1 MGEYSKAAVIKYT
14 RKATGMTQEEL
25 SEGICEPVTISRY
38 ENGLLNPSD
47 EKFVRLMQKM
57 GENGNTCLFPLHC
70 EMADLQKE
78 MEKMMN
84 LLERADWDE
93 VENQKRKMEQEFQL
107 SLDYPENR
115 QYLKRIEVIVNYKKG
130 RISVREAIEQ
140 LKDALCETLKIREP
154 EDLPIYS
161 ILRETE
167 VMIVYNLAT
176 YYEIAGDYEKALR
189 IGSKLDEYFKRDDM
203 VNDYKPRYLVFVG
216 YSNILGLSGKYDES
230 IEVCKREIKFL
241 REKGILDYLYNFYY
255 NIGWNISKKI
265 ECGLEKKERIR
276 DARCYVW
283 MAYHLCRS
291 YPENRNNLK
300 TIIEFWE
307 EINQDG
313 CSKLQ

>member
-241 REKGILDYLYNFYY
+241 REKGILNYLYNFYY

-276 DARCYVW
+276 NARCYVW

>member
-57 GENGNTCLFPLHC
+57 GENGNTCLLPLHC

-115 QYLKRIEVIVNYKKG
+115 QYLKRIEVVVNYKKG

-154 EDLPIYS
+154 EDLPIYR

-176 YYEIAGDYEKALR
+176 YYEAYGDRKKALR
-189 IGSKLDEYFKRDDM
+189 IYHRLDQYFKREDM
-203 VNDYKPRYLVFVG
+203 VNDYKPRYLVYVG

-230 IEVCKREIKFL
+230 IAICKREIEFM
-241 REKGILDYLYNFYY
+241 REKGILKYLYNFYF
-255 NIGWNISKKI
+255 NIGWNIGKKI
-265 ECGLEKKERIR
+265 EHGLEKKERIR
-276 DARCYVW
+276 EARCYVW

-291 YPENRNNLK
+291 YPENKNNWK
-300 TIIEFWE
+300 AIFKFYNEM
-307 EINQDG
+307 NYDG
-313 CSKLQ
+313 SSKIQ

>member
-57 GENGNTCLFPLHC
+57 GENGNTCLLPLHY

-115 QYLKRIEVIVNYKKG
+115 QYLKRIEVVVNYKKG

-154 EDLPIYS
+154 EDLPIYR

-176 YYEIAGDYEKALR
+176 YYEAYGDRKKALR
-189 IGSKLDEYFKRDDM
+189 IYHRLDQYFKREDM
-203 VNDYKPRYLVFVG
+203 VNDYKPRYLVYVG

-230 IEVCKREIKFL
+230 IAICKREIEFM
-241 REKGILDYLYNFYY
+241 REKGILKYLYNFYF
-255 NIGWNISKKI
+255 NIGWNIGKKI
-265 ECGLEKKERIR
+265 EHGLEKKNGYGRRGVMSGWHITCVDRIR
-276 DARCYVW
+276 KIR
-283 MAYHLCRS
+283 
-291 YPENRNNLK
+291 
-300 TIIEFWE
+300 II
-307 EINQDG
+307 
-313 CSKLQ
+313 

>member
-1 MGEYSKAAVIKYT
+1 MGEYSKAAVIKHT

-130 RISVREAIEQ
+130 RISVREAIEH
-140 LKDALCETLKIREP
+140 LKDALYETLKIREP
-154 EDLPIYS
+154 EDLPIYR

-167 VMIVYNLAT
+167 VLIVYNLAVF
-176 YYEIAGDYEKALR
+176 YEIINDMAKVLLIYEK
-189 IGSKLDEYFKRDDM
+189 LDGYFQREDM
-203 VNDYKPRYLVFVG
+203 VNDYKPRHLVYVG
-216 YSNILGLSGKYDES
+216 YSSVLGMLGKYDES
-230 IEVCKREIKFL
+230 IAICKREIEFL
-241 REKGILDYLYNFYY
+241 RQKGILNYLYNFYY
-255 NIGWNISKKI
+255 NIGWNIGKKI
-265 ECGLEKKERIR
+265 EYGLEKKERIR
-276 DARCYVW
+276 DAKCYVW
-283 MAYHLCRS
+283 MAYHLCKA
-291 YPENRNNLK
+291 YPENKNNLK
-300 TIIEFWE
+300 RIKEFY
-307 EINQDG
+307 NMLD
-313 CSKLQ
+313 

>member
-57 GENGNTCLFPLHC
+57 GENGNTCLLPLHC

-115 QYLKRIEVIVNYKKG
+115 QYLKRIEVVVNYKKG

-154 EDLPIYS
+154 EDLPIYR

-176 YYEIAGDYEKALR
+176 YYEAYGDRKKALR
-189 IGSKLDEYFKRDDM
+189 IYHRLDQYFKREDM
-203 VNDYKPRYLVFVG
+203 VNDYKPRYLVYVG

-230 IEVCKREIKFL
+230 IAICKREIEFM
-241 REKGILDYLYNFYY
+241 REKGILKYLYNFNF
-255 NIGWNISKKI
+255 NIGWNIGKKI
-265 ECGLEKKERIR
+265 EHGLEKKERIR
-276 DARCYVW
+276 EARCYVW

-291 YPENRNNLK
+291 YPENKNNLK
-300 TIIEFWE
+300 AIFKFYNEM
-307 EINQDG
+307 NYDG
-313 CSKLQ
+313 SSKIQ

>member
-38 ENGLLNPSD
+38 ENGLLNTSD

-57 GENGNTCLFPLHC
+57 GENGNTCLLPLHC

-115 QYLKRIEVIVNYKKG
+115 QYLKRIEVVVNYKKG

-154 EDLPIYS
+154 EDLPIYR

-176 YYEIAGDYEKALR
+176 YYEAYGDRKKALR
-189 IGSKLDEYFKRDDM
+189 IYHRLDQYFKREDM
-203 VNDYKPRYLVFVG
+203 VNDYKPRYLVYVG

-230 IEVCKREIKFL
+230 IAICKREIEFM
-241 REKGILDYLYNFYY
+241 REKGILKYLYNFYF
-255 NIGWNISKKI
+255 NIGWNIGKKI
-265 ECGLEKKERIR
+265 EHGLEKKERIR
-276 DARCYVW
+276 EARCYVW

-291 YPENRNNLK
+291 YPENKNNLK
-300 TIIEFWE
+300 AIFKFYNEM
-307 EINQDG
+307 NYDG
-313 CSKLQ
+313 SSKIQ

>member
-1 MGEYSKAAVIKYT
+1 MGEYSKASVIKYT
-14 RKATGMTQEEL
+14 RKATDMTQEEL

-78 MEKMMN
+78 MEKMLN

-107 SLDYPENR
+107 SMDYPENR

-140 LKDALCETLKIREP
+140 LKDALYETLKIREP
-154 EDLPIYS
+154 EDLPIYR

-167 VMIVYNLAT
+167 ILIVYNLAT
-176 YYEIAGDYEKALR
+176 YYEAYGDCKKALR
-189 IGSKLDEYFKRDDM
+189 IYHRLDQYFKREDM
-203 VNDYKPRYLVFVG
+203 INDYKPRYIVYVG
-216 YSNILGLSGKYDES
+216 YSSILGLSGKYDES
-230 IEVCKREIKFL
+230 KRHIKL
-241 REKGILDYLYNFYY
+241 
-255 NIGWNISKKI
+255 S
-265 ECGLEKKERIR
+265 
-276 DARCYVW
+276 V
-283 MAYHLCRS
+283 
-291 YPENRNNLK
+291 
-300 TIIEFWE
+300 
-307 EINQDG
+307 
-313 CSKLQ
+313 

>member
-57 GENGNTCLFPLHC
+57 GENGNTCLLPLHC

-115 QYLKRIEVIVNYKKG
+115 QYLKRIEVVVNYKKG

-154 EDLPIYS
+154 EDLPIYR

-176 YYEIAGDYEKALR
+176 YYEAYGDRKKALR
-189 IGSKLDEYFKRDDM
+189 IYHRLDQYFKREDM
-203 VNDYKPRYLVFVG
+203 VNDYKPRYLVYVG

-230 IEVCKREIKFL
+230 IAICKREIEFM
-241 REKGILDYLYNFYY
+241 REKGILKYLYNFYF
-255 NIGWNISKKI
+255 NIGWNIGKKI
-265 ECGLEKKERIR
+265 EHGLEKKERIR
-276 DARCYVW
+276 EARCYVW

-291 YPENRNNLK
+291 YP
-300 TIIEFWE
+300 
-307 EINQDG
+307 
-313 CSKLQ
+313 

>member
-115 QYLKRIEVIVNYKKG
+115 QYLKRIGVIVNYKKG
-130 RISVREAIEQ
+130 RISVQEAIEQ
-140 LKDALCETLKIREP
+140 LKDALYETLKIREP
-154 EDLPIYS
+154 EDLPIHR

-167 VMIVYNLAT
+167 VLIVYNLSL
-176 YYEIAGDYEKALR
+176 IH
-189 IGSKLDEYFKRDDM
+189 I
-203 VNDYKPRYLVFVG
+203 
-216 YSNILGLSGKYDES
+216 
-230 IEVCKREIKFL
+230 
-241 REKGILDYLYNFYY
+241 
-255 NIGWNISKKI
+255 
-265 ECGLEKKERIR
+265 
-276 DARCYVW
+276 
-283 MAYHLCRS
+283 
-291 YPENRNNLK
+291 
-300 TIIEFWE
+300 
-307 EINQDG
+307 
-313 CSKLQ
+313 

>member
-115 QYLKRIEVIVNYKKG
+115 QYLKRIEVVVNYKKG

-140 LKDALCETLKIREP
+140 LKDALHETLKIREP
-154 EDLPIYS
+154 EDLPIYR

-167 VMIVYNLAT
+167 ILITYNLAT

-189 IGSKLDEYFKRDDM
+189 IGRKLDEYFKRDDM

-230 IEVCKREIKFL
+230 IAICKRECEFL
-241 REKGILDYLYNFYY
+241 REKGILNYLYNFYY
-255 NIGWNISKKI
+255 NTGWNISKKI

-283 MAYHLCRS
+283 MAYHLCKA
-291 YPENRNNLK
+291 YPENKNNLK

-307 EINQDG
+307 EINHDG

>member
-241 REKGILDYLYNFYY
+241 REKGILNYLYNFYY

-291 YPENRNNLK
+291 YPENKNNLK

>member
-1 MGEYSKAAVIKYT
+1 
-14 RKATGMTQEEL
+14 
-25 SEGICEPVTISRY
+25 
-38 ENGLLNPSD
+38 
-47 EKFVRLMQKM
+47 MQKM

-130 RISVREAIEQ
+130 RISVQEAIEQ
-140 LKDALCETLKIREP
+140 LKDALYETLKIREP
-154 EDLPIYS
+154 EDLPIHR

-167 VMIVYNLAT
+167 VLIVYNLAT
-176 YYEIAGDYEKALR
+176 YYEAYGDRKKALR
-189 IGSKLDEYFKRDDM
+189 IYHRLDQYFKREDM
-203 VNDYKPRYLVFVG
+203 VNDYKPRYLVYVG

-230 IEVCKREIKFL
+230 IAICKREIEFL
-241 REKGILDYLYNFYY
+241 REKGILNYLYNFYY

-291 YPENRNNLK
+291 YPENKNNLK
-300 TIIEFWE
+300 AIFKFYNEM
-307 EINQDG
+307 N
-313 CSKLQ
+313 

>member
-115 QYLKRIEVIVNYKKG
+115 QYLKRIEVVVNYKKG

-140 LKDALCETLKIREP
+140 LKDALHETLKIREP
-154 EDLPIYS
+154 EDLPIYR

-167 VMIVYNLAT
+167 ILITYNLAT

-189 IGSKLDEYFKRDDM
+189 IGRKLDEYFKRDDM

-230 IEVCKREIKFL
+230 IAICKRECEFL
-241 REKGILDYLYNFYY
+241 REKGILNLYYSRLRRES
-255 NIGWNISKKI
+255 G
-265 ECGLEKKERIR
+265 
-276 DARCYVW
+276 
-283 MAYHLCRS
+283 
-291 YPENRNNLK
+291 
-300 TIIEFWE
+300 
-307 EINQDG
+307 
-313 CSKLQ
+313 

>member
-57 GENGNTCLFPLHC
+57 GENGNTCLLPLHC

-115 QYLKRIEVIVNYKKG
+115 QYLKRIEVVVNYKKG

-154 EDLPIYS
+154 EDLPIYR

-176 YYEIAGDYEKALR
+176 YYEAYGDRKKALR
-189 IGSKLDEYFKRDDM
+189 IYHRLDQYFKREDM
-203 VNDYKPRYLVFVG
+203 VNDYKPRYLVYVG

-230 IEVCKREIKFL
+230 IAICKREIEFM
-241 REKGILDYLYNFYY
+241 REKGILKYLYNFYF
-255 NIGWNISKKI
+255 NIGWNIGKKI
-265 ECGLEKKERIR
+265 EH
-276 DARCYVW
+276 VW

-291 YPENRNNLK
+291 YPENKNNLK
-300 TIIEFWE
+300 AIFKFYNEM
-307 EINQDG
+307 NYDG
-313 CSKLQ
+313 SSKIQ

>member
-57 GENGNTCLFPLHC
+57 GENGNTCLLPLHC

-115 QYLKRIEVIVNYKKG
+115 QYLKRIEVVVNYKKG

-154 EDLPIYS
+154 EDLPIYR

-176 YYEIAGDYEKALR
+176 YYEAYGDRKKALR
-189 IGSKLDEYFKRDDM
+189 IYHRLDQYFKREDM
-203 VNDYKPRYLVFVG
+203 VNDYKPRYLVYVG

-230 IEVCKREIKFL
+230 IAICKREIEFM
-241 REKGILDYLYNFYY
+241 REKGILKYLYNFYF
-255 NIGWNISKKI
+255 NIGWNIGKKI
-265 ECGLEKKERIR
+265 EHGLEKKNGYGRRGVMSGWNITCVDRIR
-276 DARCYVW
+276 KIR
-283 MAYHLCRS
+283 
-291 YPENRNNLK
+291 
-300 TIIEFWE
+300 II
-307 EINQDG
+307 
-313 CSKLQ
+313 